1 MTVVGRSTPAVWAGN
16 VYLRHARAAVAVVAA
31 RAAGAGAR
39 RLRLGAGTSLPGL
52 VARRVDPGIMRHLGA
67 QLRHGSV
74 VVTGTNGKT
83 TTSGLVAYILRDAGL
98 RVWRNREGANLVQ
111 GVAAALVIR
120 AQPSGRL
127 RRSGNA
133 AAVFEVDEAA
143 FPSVLAELQPRVV
156 VVTNLFRDQLD
167 RYGEVDTVADRWR
180 RALGHVSA
188 ATTLVLNADD
198 PSVAALGDVA
208 PGPVLYFGVEDLAGA
223 AQAGRAAD
231 GEVIDTRVCPR
242 CGAPLQ
248 YAPRF
253 YSHVGHWACL
263 RCGYARPAPAVAAH
277 HVAAGLD
284 TSVFHLITPAGEAD
298 VTLPLPGPYNVYNA
312 LAAAAAGYV
321 AGASV
326 EATRTALQRFVPAFG
341 RGERIAVDGRHVRLL
356 LAKNP
361 TGLNEVLRALV
372 ADSPE
377 SKYAQ
382 RRHFLLLL
390 NDHAADGED
399 VSWIWDANFEQMAGL
414 ASTLVIGGTRAFDLD
429 LRLKYAGVRLAPDLS
444 SSGGLES
451 TAESRPADRV
461 DATDAPTRV
470 VIEPR
475 IPQALDAALVS
486 VAPGETLFVIPTYTA
501 LLAVRG
507 ELERRG
513 YAAHYWETADA

>member
-1 MTVVGRSTPAVWAGN
+1 
-16 VYLRHARAAVAVVAA
+16 
-31 RAAGAGAR
+31 
-39 RLRLGAGTSLPGL
+39 
-52 VARRVDPGIMRHLGA
+52 
-67 QLRHGSV
+67 
-74 VVTGTNGKT
+74 
-83 TTSGLVAYILRDAGL
+83 
-98 RVWRNREGANLVQ
+98 
-111 GVAAALVIR
+111 
-120 AQPSGRL
+120 
-127 RRSGNA
+127 
-133 AAVFEVDEAA
+133 
-143 FPSVLAELQPRVV
+143 
-156 VVTNLFRDQLD
+156 
-167 RYGEVDTVADRWR
+167 
-180 RALGHVSA
+180 
-188 ATTLVLNADD
+188 
-198 PSVAALGDVA
+198 
-208 PGPVLYFGVEDLAGA
+208 
-223 AQAGRAAD
+223 
-231 GEVIDTRVCPR
+231 VCPR

-284 TSVFHLITPAGEAD
+284 TGVFHLITPAGEAD